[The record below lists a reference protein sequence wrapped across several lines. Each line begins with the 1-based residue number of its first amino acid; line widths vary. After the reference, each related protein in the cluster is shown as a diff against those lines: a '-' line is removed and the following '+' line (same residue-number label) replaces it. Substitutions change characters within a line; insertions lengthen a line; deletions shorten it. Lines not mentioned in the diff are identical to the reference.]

1 MKKES
6 IYIDPQ
12 LEDYTDLEGFG
23 EERMNRDGAVRMDI
37 LLASDLEKGELTE
50 LQASGEV
57 NYQKVAESICKQ
69 EGHVWK
75 ETNADCESGTSDL
88 ECERCHK
95 FQVLHW

>member
-1 MKKES
+1 MISTIFLATSVTKKL
-6 IYIDPQ
+6 DH
-12 LEDYTDLEGFG
+12 
-23 EERMNRDGAVRMDI
+23 NKV
-37 LLASDLEKGELTE
+37 
-50 LQASGEV
+50 SGEI
-57 NYQKVAESICKQ
+57 NYQKEVERICEQ

>member
-1 MKKES
+1 
-6 IYIDPQ
+6 
-12 LEDYTDLEGFG
+12 
-23 EERMNRDGAVRMDI
+23 MDM

-50 LQASGEV
+50 LQVSGEI
-57 NYQKVAESICKQ
+57 NYQKEAERISEQ

-75 ETNADCESGTSDL
+75 GTNADCENETGDL

>member
-1 MKKES
+1 MRVLPIQTAHAYDNQNKPYQVWQRKRRQGS
-6 IYIDPQ
+6 GQ
-12 LEDYTDLEGFG
+12 LQ
-23 EERMNRDGAVRMDI
+23 
-37 LLASDLEKGELTE
+37 EKGELAE
-50 LQASGEV
+50 LQVSGEI
-57 NYQKVAESICKQ
+57 NYQKEVERICEQ

>member
-1 MKKES
+1 MEH
-6 IYIDPQ
+6 
-12 LEDYTDLEGFG
+12 LVL
-23 EERMNRDGAVRMDI
+23 RMAM
-37 LLASDLEKGELTE
+37 LLASDPEKGELAE
-50 LQASGEV
+50 LQVSGEI
-57 NYQKVAESICKQ
+57 NYQKEVERICEQ